1 MKLKVNILLFL
12 VISGIIMSCNQG
24 KNRTTE
30 NTFIIPDSIDEVSM
44 QIHEEAMAEVIGNLA
59 SPVEIAAMLN
69 DLGIP
74 FNGTLIA
81 STEKVKELE
90 SGFYKALAL
99 GAYGADLG
107 YLNIYNKNTQIIDY
121 ISSIKYLTDELN
133 VGQFFDFKTL
143 NRLCENKHNMDS
155 LMFVSVH
162 SFNQMN
168 SFLERTGNGK
178 TSALVVTGLWLEG
191 FFLATQIAKDNSK
204 EELIES
210 IGDQKII
217 LNDLLSLIGNYS
229 DNSELKKLKQ
239 ELEKLA
245 VIYEG
250 VEISYQTGEPET
262 IENDE
267 GMLEIIQNEK
277 SVLHITAEQIERI
290 RQETYLIRNHFINL

>member
-1 MKLKVNILLFL
+1 MKFKVNILLFL
-12 VISGIIMSCNQG
+12 VISGMITSCNPG
-24 KNRTTE
+24 KNRSTE
-30 NTFIIPDSIDEVSM
+30 EKFIIPDSIDDVSF

-74 FNGTLIA
+74 FNGNLTA
-81 STEKVKELE
+81 TTDKVKELE
-90 SGFYKALAL
+90 SGFDKALAL

-107 YLNIYNKNTQIIDY
+107 YLNIYSRNTQIVDY
-121 ISSIKYLTDELN
+121 ISAIKYLTDELN

-143 NRLCENKHNMDS
+143 KSLCESKHNMDS

-191 FFLATQIAKDNSK
+191 FYIATQIDKNNSQK
-204 EELIES
+204 ELIES
-210 IGDQKII
+210 IGEQKII
-217 LNDLLSLIGNYS
+217 LSDLLTLLENFTGNPEFGKLIQDLG
-229 DNSELKKLKQ
+229 
-239 ELEKLA
+239 KLA
-245 VIYEG
+245 EIYEG
-250 VEISYQTGEPET
+250 VEISYETGEPET

-277 SVLHITAEQIERI
+277 SIVHTTDEQIERI